1 MLWSLNLLQLPIPR
15 GGIELDY
22 SRWMQNLIGILQ
34 IDVTFFKGK
43 IFNRVFSLYFCCN
56 FIDFIE
62 WELMEPRVPVTI
74 DARLG
79 YRNKGDP
86 EDEWKEYAT
95 STESRTMDCSP
106 PEVIFI
112 LSLWRS
118 QCFFQEFFF
127 YFLLFYFVLLIFFF
141 KYIERWLPV

>member
-1 MLWSLNLLQLPIPR
+1 MNWTILDGCKILLEFYKLMSPFLKVKYLT
-15 GGIELDY
+15 G
-22 SRWMQNLIGILQ
+22 
-34 IDVTFFKGK
+34 FFHF
-43 IFNRVFSLYFCCN
+43 IFCCN

-106 PEVIFI
+106 PEVIFM
-112 LSLWRS
+112 LSL
-118 QCFFQEFFF
+118 
-127 YFLLFYFVLLIFFF
+127 
-141 KYIERWLPV
+141 

>member
-1 MLWSLNLLQLPIPR
+1 
-15 GGIELDY
+15 
-22 SRWMQNLIGILQ
+22 MQNLIGILQ

-43 IFNRVFSLYFCCN
+43 IFNMVFSLSFFCN
-56 FIDFIE
+56 YIDFIE

-112 LSLWRS
+112 TSL
-118 QCFFQEFFF
+118 
-127 YFLLFYFVLLIFFF
+127 
-141 KYIERWLPV
+141 